1 VGSRDLPSPKTTQN
15 TSFFIWSQSIK
26 AVTGPAGVEILVP
39 APVHHVGHAY
49 KHHIITVAH
58 LRGNHGNT
66 HVRKS
71 HRTRP
76 FPHGLKQTC
85 FSPIGLK
92 PSVKPVVWLHT
103 RKAIRWPDTGLDS
116 SCWVPSSVSAHLLQ
130 YVAYVDLK
138 LAFYSVDQSALW
150 LALQGIDTPDTVLNL
165 LRDLHSGTGA
175 RIRRRRPT
183 TASQQHPESDRG
195 VSAMARQ
202 NRAPTLFC
210 RALDW
215 IMEHMSGLKGVTLCR
230 YTVTNLDYAD
240 DIALPASQLPD
251 LKTCLS
257 GFSVVARTMGLNVSW
272 LTTKVQCFDLGG
284 APSDVIIEGNS
295 VESCYCYL
303 GVQDSSGKDAREICC
318 VG

>member
-1 VGSRDLPSPKTTQN
+1 VKCFFILPTNLGDIQKFVAAFTTTIIAHKKVGSRDLPSPKTTQN

-103 RKAIRWPDTGLDS
+103 RKAIR
-116 SCWVPSSVSAHLLQ
+116 
-130 YVAYVDLK
+130 
-138 LAFYSVDQSALW
+138 
-150 LALQGIDTPDTVLNL
+150 
-165 LRDLHSGTGA
+165 
-175 RIRRRRPT
+175 
-183 TASQQHPESDRG
+183 
-195 VSAMARQ
+195 
-202 NRAPTLFC
+202 
-210 RALDW
+210 
-215 IMEHMSGLKGVTLCR
+215 
-230 YTVTNLDYAD
+230 
-240 DIALPASQLPD
+240 
-251 LKTCLS
+251 
-257 GFSVVARTMGLNVSW
+257 
-272 LTTKVQCFDLGG
+272 
-284 APSDVIIEGNS
+284 
-295 VESCYCYL
+295 
-303 GVQDSSGKDAREICC
+303 
-318 VG
+318 